1 VDQRSGEADR
11 GETRVNKIAQMTERE
26 RADVFAE
33 TAERKALAEAIIEKD
48 FWVCWTLKQLFSI
61 EALAGR
67 LLFKGGTSLSKI
79 FHAINRFSEDI
90 DLAVDYVAL
99 GFTGEKDPRREGL
112 SKTKRASILDEMM
125 TACQKYIGGEFLEVL
140 KKHCEEILG
149 TGGPWR
155 LEVSKQDPNIIE
167 FRYPPAS
174 TKTLSYIPPQVVLE
188 LGTHAEFVPHDKFT
202 IRSFVAEE
210 FPNLVSEAAVPVVA
224 LLAKRTF
231 WEKATI
237 LHAEYFRPA
246 ERPLLDRY
254 SRHYYDV
261 AMMATGPI
269 KAEALADLPLLAQVV
284 KHKETFYPSAWARYD
299 LARPGKLQLA
309 PAEGRKEVLER
320 DYGRMGEMIFGK
332 PPAFG
337 EIMEVLKELEQE
349 VNRES
354 GEKKPPESFVRSI
367 DH

>member
-1 VDQRSGEADR
+1 M
-11 GETRVNKIAQMTERE
+11 NKIAQMRARE

-33 TAERKALAEAIIEKD
+33 TAERKVLAEAIIEKD

-61 EALAGR
+61 EPLAGR

-99 GFTGEKDPRREGL
+99 GFTGAKDPRREDL
-112 SKTKRASILDEMM
+112 SKTKRATILDEMM
-125 TACQKYIGGEFLEVL
+125 TACQKYIGVEFLAIL
-140 KKHCEEILG
+140 KKRCEEILG
-149 TGGPWR
+149 AGGPWS

-210 FPNLVSEAAVPVVA
+210 FPNLVLEPDASVMA
-224 LLAKRTF
+224 LLSKRTF

-237 LHAEYFRPA
+237 LHAEYFRPP
-246 ERPLLDRY
+246 EKPLPDRY

-261 AMMATGPI
+261 AMMAKGPI

-299 LARPGKLQLA
+299 RARPGSLQLA
-309 PAEGRKEVLER
+309 PAKGREEMLER
-320 DYGRMGEMIFGK
+320 DYERMGEMIFGR

-337 EIMEVLKELEQE
+337 EIVEVLKELEQE
-349 VNRES
+349 VS
-354 GEKKPPESFVRSI
+354 GTGLKVNE
-367 DH
+367 